1 MQITFLGTGAATAV
15 PLPFCSCPT
24 CRAARVQ
31 GGKDLRTR
39 SALLINDD
47 LLIDCGADAVSSAHR
62 LGKDLTRVR
71 TLLVTHA
78 HGDHF
83 DPGHLVTRMPEYGC
97 ADTPP
102 LLIAASGASLTRLGK
117 WLEGEESGTDLT
129 TPSGREKLNLTVHE
143 VQVGTPFSAGKY
155 TIIGIYSHHAPDCDS
170 RMYLI
175 SDGQTAIFYGV
186 DSPAFGEDVWQ
197 ALEHCRTQ
205 FACVIL
211 DHTYGLMPETGYP
224 TDHMNARDVAE
235 AAVRLR
241 AQGLLMPRGHVFA
254 THLSHENMLP
264 HEEMSAFARAHG
276 YEIAFDGLTLTL

>member
-24 CRAARVQ
+24 CRAAREQ

-47 LLIDCGADAVSSAHR
+47 LLIDCGADAVSLAHR

-102 LLIAASGASLTRLGK
+102 LQRSTFVNR
-117 WLEGEESGTDLT
+117 
-129 TPSGREKLNLTVHE
+129 
-143 VQVGTPFSAGKY
+143 
-155 TIIGIYSHHAPDCDS
+155 
-170 RMYLI
+170 
-175 SDGQTAIFYGV
+175 
-186 DSPAFGEDVWQ
+186 
-197 ALEHCRTQ
+197 
-205 FACVIL
+205 
-211 DHTYGLMPETGYP
+211 
-224 TDHMNARDVAE
+224 
-235 AAVRLR
+235 
-241 AQGLLMPRGHVFA
+241 
-254 THLSHENMLP
+254 
-264 HEEMSAFARAHG
+264 
-276 YEIAFDGLTLTL
+276 